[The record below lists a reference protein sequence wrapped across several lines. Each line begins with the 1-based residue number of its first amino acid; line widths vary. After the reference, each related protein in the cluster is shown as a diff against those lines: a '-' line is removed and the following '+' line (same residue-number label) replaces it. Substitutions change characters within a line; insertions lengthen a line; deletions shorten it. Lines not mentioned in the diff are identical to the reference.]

1 MNLDNIPNTWDSRAW
16 KEAWLS
22 KIEMDKCTQLFHFA
36 IDEAKTLRG
45 GERVHVQNQEHDKAG
60 HFNINRRTW
69 WFVFHPC
76 VIRETHH
83 MALVSSSCSKG
94 HTTSFSQMRLSITQP
109 SQVLQHHHQCHLHLL
124 IQYLSYIIID
134 STKHFNQNSLKVTT
148 SSTSPPL
155 HSIAHCAP

>member
-1 MNLDNIPNTWDSRAW
+1 
-16 KEAWLS
+16 
-22 KIEMDKCTQLFHFA
+22 
-36 IDEAKTLRG
+36 
-45 GERVHVQNQEHDKAG
+45 
-60 HFNINRRTW
+60 
-69 WFVFHPC
+69 
-76 VIRETHH
+76 

-134 STKHFNQNSLKVTT
+134 STKHFNHNSLKVTT

-155 HSIAHCAP
+155 HCPLCSIMHPKHLAMSNLKTTVQAKRTIQAIDFLTD